1 MKRIQDCLFL
11 FIVRDKISFPK
22 AAGRNSINLFES
34 LKRSGLLIL
43 SRVLPLLLLSSLS
56 VKAEQQFNSQV
67 RDDVFRAGAAKV
79 KITPPVGSI
88 MGNSYGIGVSQ
99 GIHDDLHARTLV
111 FKQGDVKAAFIALDI
126 ISVPYFLV
134 VKSREM
140 IATETGIPKENIILC
155 ATHVHAG
162 PQLNPLFWDAVGG
175 LPKQKSTEYFEKLPS
190 MIATSVNEAIDKLQ
204 PVKVSVGT
212 VQETTVNFNRR
223 FLMKD
228 GTFRMNPGKLNP
240 NSVRAM
246 GPIDPDLNVVY
257 FETLDS
263 KPLATLV
270 NFALHPAIVGGNEFS
285 ADFPGKIADL
295 LATVKGEEM
304 VTVFT
309 NGNSG
314 NINHV
319 DVNQPNQL
327 GGQSESTRIAVIL
340 AGDVMK
346 ALSSL
351 RPLEINKLQ
360 VSTREVE
367 LPAFEFKE
375 GDVKWAKE
383 VVAKMGQPKSPPFS
397 DLVQAWKIIDLYD
410 FGGGDEERFKL
421 TTTVP
426 IKQGGGVLKSEVN
439 AIVLGDELA
448 LVGFPGDAFVE
459 LGLAI
464 KQNSPYPYTIV
475 NEQSG
480 NGTLSYVPNRKAFY
494 EKGYEAESARF
505 LPGGGEILVDAVTRI
520 LIDLFPYRTN

>member
-1 MKRIQDCLFL
+1 ML
-11 FIVRDKISFPK
+11 FIFLSATGEQAFSSP
-22 AAGRNSINLFES
+22 
-34 LKRSGLLIL
+34 SGD
-43 SRVLPLLLLSSLS
+43 
-56 VKAEQQFNSQV
+56 E
-67 RDDVFRAGAAKV
+67 VFRAGAAKV
-79 KITPPVGSI
+79 KITPPTGSI
-88 MGNSYGIGVSQ
+88 MGNSYGIAVSE

-111 FKQGDVKAAFIALDI
+111 FKQGDVQTAFIALDI
-126 ISVPYFLV
+126 ISVPYFIV
-134 VKSREM
+134 VKSREL
-140 IATETGIPKENIILC
+140 ISKETGIPEENIILC

-175 LPKQKSTEYFEKLPS
+175 EPKQKSAEYLKKLPS
-190 MIATSVNEAIDKLQ
+190 LITASVKEAIEKLQ
-204 PVKVSVGT
+204 PVKVSIGV
-212 VQETTVNFNRR
+212 VQETSVNFNRR

-240 NSVRAM
+240 NSVRAV
-246 GPIDPDLNVVY
+246 GPIDPDMNVVY

-285 ADFPGKIADL
+285 ADFPGKIAGL

-319 DVNQPNQL
+319 DVTQPKQL
-327 GGQSESTRIAVIL
+327 GGQIESTRIAVIL
-340 AGDVMK
+340 AGDVLK
-346 ALSSL
+346 ALSNL
-351 RPLEINKLQ
+351 RPLEVNKLK
-360 VSTREVE
+360 VSTKEVE
-367 LPAFEFKE
+367 LPAFMFQES
-375 GDVKWAKE
+375 DLKWARD
-383 VVAKMGQPKSPPFS
+383 VVAKMGKPKSSPFS

-426 IKQGGGVLKSEVN
+426 LKPGGGVLKSEVN
-439 AIVLGDELA
+439 AVVLGDELA

-520 LIDLFPYRTN
+520 LIDLFPYKSE